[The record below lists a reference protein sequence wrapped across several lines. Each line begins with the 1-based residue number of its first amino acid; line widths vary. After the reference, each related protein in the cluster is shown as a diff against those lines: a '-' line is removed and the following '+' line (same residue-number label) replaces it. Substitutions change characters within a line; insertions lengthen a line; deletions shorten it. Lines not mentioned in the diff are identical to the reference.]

1 MALAMSLAS
10 VYRKAIQ
17 ENLSVAIPYNI
28 GCGLAGGDWNIV
40 YEIISKLFKNT
51 DINCVL
57 YKFQG

>member
-28 GCGLAGGDWNIV
+28 GCGLAGGDWNVV
-40 YEIISKLFKNT
+40 YEIIYKLFKNT